1 MNGNTIRVQQQ
12 VSNGAVRSS
21 GKGLFAWL
29 ERRLGLEAYLAEG
42 FPVHYLPKIVFVVS
56 LGIFYIGNTHKV
68 ERTIREINEL
78 QAEVEDLRADYITA
92 KSELMYASKQ
102 SEVARKVA
110 PLGLKES
117 LVPPFKIVLKEE

>member
-1 MNGNTIRVQQQ
+1 MNGNTIRVQQ
-12 VSNGAVRSS
+12 VKNGSVRS
-21 GKGLFAWL
+21 GRGLFAWL
-29 ERRLGLEAYLAEG
+29 EKKLRLEVYFAQG
-42 FPVHYLPKIVFVVS
+42 FPVHYLPKVAFVVA

-68 ERTIREINEL
+68 ERTIRSINEL

-117 LVPPFKIVLKEE
+117 LTPPLKIVVKEK

>member
-1 MNGNTIRVQQQ
+1 MNGNTIRIPHQ
-12 VSNGAVRSS
+12 VRNGAGRT

-29 ERRLGLEAYLAEG
+29 EKKLKLEVYLAHG
-42 FPVHYLPKIVFVVS
+42 FPIHYLPKVSFVVA

-68 ERTIREINEL
+68 ERTIRTINEL

-117 LVPPFKIVLKEE
+117 LTPPYKIVVKDE

>member
-1 MNGNTIRVQQQ
+1 M
-12 VSNGAVRSS
+12 
-21 GKGLFAWL
+21 
-29 ERRLGLEAYLAEG
+29 
-42 FPVHYLPKIVFVVS
+42 HYLPKVVFVVS
-56 LGIFYIGNTHKV
+56 LSIFYIGNTHKV
-68 ERTIREINEL
+68 ERTIRAINEL

-117 LVPPFKIVLKEE
+117 LTPPFKIIVKDE